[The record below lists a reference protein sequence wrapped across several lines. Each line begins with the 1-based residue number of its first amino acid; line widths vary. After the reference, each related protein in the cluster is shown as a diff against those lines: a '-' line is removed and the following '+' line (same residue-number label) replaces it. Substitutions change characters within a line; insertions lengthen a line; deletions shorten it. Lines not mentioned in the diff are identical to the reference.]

1 MSNLLNATEAF
12 AALQKGKTVLC
23 RYAGDG
29 VLKADSSFSS
39 LDQMPATVFGLPY
52 YEFCI
57 KAELMELAGIEFT
70 KPLTPHDVEAEQEI
84 YIVMPTRIL
93 RTKFDEENSEILCS
107 VMNGFA
113 QADVENAILQ
123 LKAIGA
129 IFGQVIG
136 DVEIKDGFNDKPRRQ
151 RNKRVKA
158 ELSEVKP
165 APFENI
171 NDASNVQNS
180 TLNDVV
186 KKTLPEAEQR
196 AESVEDDYQKTLKAL
211 LQKVSESR
219 TVEEVNAVYKD
230 VRHWS
235 DEQNRPLLIATH
247 KRLEELAQD
256 KPAGNEPPSL
266 LVQIQTASD
275 LTTLDALEIDVS
287 GRDPLIQ
294 PKLMGAVKKRRFEL
308 ENAASNEP
316 DYLLED

>member
-1 MSNLLNATEAF
+1 MKNLLTAQEAF
-12 AALQKGKTVLC
+12 NAMVIGKQVLA
-23 RYAGDG
+23 RLNFGTPEEFAPISDYP
-29 VLKADSSFSS
+29 ADIFAK
-39 LDQMPATVFGLPY
+39 PHV
-52 YEFCI
+52 EFCI
-57 KAELMELAGIEFT
+57 KFELMELAGIEFT

-129 IFGQVIG
+129 TFGQVIG
-136 DVEIKDGFNDKPRRQ
+136 DVEIKDGFNDKPKRQ

-158 ELSEVKP
+158 ELSEVKQT
-165 APFENI
+165 PFENI
-171 NDASNVQNS
+171 SDASDVQDS
-180 TLNDVV
+180 TSYDVE
-186 KKTLPEAEQR
+186 KKTLPEVEQR
-196 AESVEDDYQKTLKAL
+196 TKSIEDDYQKTLDTL
-211 LQKVSESR
+211 LQRVSESK
-219 TVEEVNAVYKD
+219 TPAEVNAVYRYTRAWTDKQMD
-230 VRHWS
+230 
-235 DEQNRPLLIATH
+235 PLLQATH
-247 KRLEELAQD
+247 KRLTELAEV
-256 KPAGNEPPSL
+256 KPIDSEPPSL

-308 ENAASNEP
+308 DNAASNEP

>member
-1 MSNLLNATEAF
+1 MKNLLTAQEAF
-12 AALQKGKTVLC
+12 NAMVIGKQVLA
-23 RYAGDG
+23 RLNFGTPEEFAPISDYP
-29 VLKADSSFSS
+29 ADIFAK
-39 LDQMPATVFGLPY
+39 PHV
-52 YEFCI
+52 EFCI
-57 KAELMELAGIEFT
+57 KFELMELAGFKFT
-70 KPLTPHDVEAEQEI
+70 KPLSPHDVEAEQEI

-129 IFGQVIG
+129 TFGQVID
-136 DVEIKDGFNDKPRRQ
+136 DVEIKDGFNDKPKRQ

-158 ELSEVKP
+158 ELSEFKQT
-165 APFENI
+165 PFENI
-171 NDASNVQNS
+171 SDASDVQNS
-180 TLNDVV
+180 TSYDVE
-186 KKTLPEAEQR
+186 KKTLPEVEQR
-196 AESVEDDYQKTLKAL
+196 NESIEDDYQKTLDTL
-211 LQKVSESR
+211 LQRVSESK
-219 TVEEVNAVYKD
+219 TPAEVNAVYRYTRAWTDKQM
-230 VRHWS
+230 
-235 DEQNRPLLIATH
+235 EPLLHATH
-247 KRLEELAQD
+247 KRLTELAEV
-256 KPAGNEPPSL
+256 KPVDSEPPSL

>member
-129 IFGQVIG
+129 TFGQVIG
-136 DVEIKDGFNDKPRRQ
+136 NVEIKDGFNDKPKRQ

-180 TLNDVV
+180 TSNDVE
-186 KKTLPEAEQR
+186 KRTLPEAEQR
-196 AESVEDDYQKTLKAL
+196 NESIEDDYQKTLKAL

-230 VRHWS
+230 VRHWN

-308 ENAASNEP
+308 ENVASNEP

>member
-129 IFGQVIG
+129 TFGQVIG
-136 DVEIKDGFNDKPRRQ
+136 DVEIKDGFNDKPKRQ
-151 RNKRVKA
+151 RNKRLKA

-171 NDASNVQNS
+171 NDASNVQKS
-180 TLNDVV
+180 TSDDVK
-186 KKTLPEAEQR
+186 KKTLTEAEQR
-196 AESVEDDYQKTLKAL
+196 NESIEDDYQKTLDTL
-211 LQKVSESR
+211 LQRVSESK
-219 TVEEVNAVYKD
+219 TPAEVNAVYRYTRAWTDKQM
-230 VRHWS
+230 
-235 DEQNRPLLIATH
+235 EPLLQATH
-247 KRLEELAQD
+247 KRLTKLAEV
-256 KPAGNEPPSL
+256 KPIHSEPPSL

-308 ENAASNEP
+308 ESAATNEP

>member
-29 VLKADSSFSS
+29 VLKADSYFSS

-129 IFGQVIG
+129 TFGQIIG
-136 DVEIKDGFNDKPRRQ
+136 DIEIKDGFNDKPKRQ

-158 ELSEVKP
+158 ELSEVQHT
-165 APFENI
+165 PFENI
-171 NDASNVQNS
+171 SDTSNVQNS
-180 TLNDVV
+180 TSDDV
-186 KKTLPEAEQR
+186 KKRTLHEAEQ
-196 AESVEDDYQKTLKAL
+196 
-211 LQKVSESR
+211 
-219 TVEEVNAVYKD
+219 
-230 VRHWS
+230 
-235 DEQNRPLLIATH
+235 
-247 KRLEELAQD
+247 
-256 KPAGNEPPSL
+256 
-266 LVQIQTASD
+266 
-275 LTTLDALEIDVS
+275 
-287 GRDPLIQ
+287 
-294 PKLMGAVKKRRFEL
+294 KK
-308 ENAASNEP
+308 
-316 DYLLED
+316 

>member
-29 VLKADSSFSS
+29 VLKADNSFST

-129 IFGQVIG
+129 TFGQVIG
-136 DVEIKDGFNDKPRRQ
+136 DVEIKDGFNDKPKRQ

-158 ELSEVKP
+158 ELSEVKQT
-165 APFENI
+165 PFEDI
-171 NDASNVQNS
+171 SDASDVQDS
-180 TLNDVV
+180 TSNDVE
-186 KKTLPEAEQR
+186 KKTLPEAQQKN
-196 AESVEDDYQKTLKAL
+196 ESIEDDYQKTLDTL
-211 LQKVSESR
+211 LQRVSESK
-219 TVEEVNAVYKD
+219 TPAEVNAVY
-230 VRHWS
+230 RYTRTWT
-235 DEQNRPLLIATH
+235 DEQTKPLLLATH
-247 KRLEELAQD
+247 KRLEELENI
-256 KPAGNEPPSL
+256 KPVESEPPSL
-266 LVQIQTASD
+266 MVQIQNAPD
-275 LTTLDALEIDVS
+275 LTTLDALEIDVAA
-287 GRDPLIQ
+287 RDPQIQ
-294 PKLMGAVKKRRFEL
+294 PRLMDFVKKRRFEL

>member
-39 LDQMPATVFGLPY
+39 LEQMPATVFGLPY

-113 QADVENAILQ
+113 QADAENAILQ

-129 IFGQVIG
+129 TFGQVIG
-136 DVEIKDGFNDKPRRQ
+136 DVEIKDGFNDKPKRQ

-158 ELSEVKP
+158 ELSEVKRI
-165 APFENI
+165 PFENI
-171 NDASNVQNS
+171 TDASNVQNS
-180 TLNDVV
+180 TSNDVE
-186 KKTLPEAEQR
+186 KETLPDTEQR
-196 AESVEDDYQKTLKAL
+196 NESIEDDYQKTLDTL
-211 LQKVSESR
+211 LQRVSESK
-219 TVEEVNAVYKD
+219 TPAEVNAVYRYTRAWTDKQM
-230 VRHWS
+230 
-235 DEQNRPLLIATH
+235 EPLLVATH
-247 KRLEELAQD
+247 KRLEELE
-256 KPAGNEPPSL
+256 KEKSPSGEPPSL
-266 LVQIQTASD
+266 MVQIQNAPD
-275 LTTLDALEIDVS
+275 LTTLDALEIDVAA
-287 GRDPLIQ
+287 RDPQIQ
-294 PKLMGAVKKRRFEL
+294 PRLMDFVKKRRFEL
-308 ENAASNEP
+308 ENPPSNEP